1 VDSVTYAT
9 GLDPACE
16 TSRFNKNEKKENVRN
31 NRKKKLL
38 SVSSTY
44 SMRANSRKFKII
56 GKLQWSRT
64 GSLSGVAEFSGRVE
78 GDAVLPGERFPTSQ
92 HRMPEDS
99 NRQVKLQLCVHVTS
113 TVVLAEGRKERK
125 VSWQKDSKH
134 FPSVFLIFLLNANLL
149 LSLKKTWILLY
160 LHSVYYKFFCLALR

>member
-1 VDSVTYAT
+1 MSSVWPLDSVTYTT

-16 TSRFNKNEKKENVRN
+16 TSRFNKIEKKENVRN
-31 NRKKKLL
+31 NSKKNLL

-64 GSLSGVAEFSGRVE
+64 GSLSGVAEFSSRLE
-78 GDAVLPGERFPTSQ
+78 GDAVLSGERFPTSQ

-113 TVVLAEGRKERK
+113 TVVFAEGRKERK
-125 VSWQKDSKH
+125 ISWQKDSKH
-134 FPSVFLIFLLNANLL
+134 FPSVFLIFFIKCKSVTLLTKYLNLTV
-149 LSLKKTWILLY
+149 S
-160 LHSVYYKFFCLALR
+160 S